1 MDYLLEIPVEPHQA
15 VTINVESVLT
25 QIKEIV
31 NNGSLGNFT
40 VDKNYTVCVRDRDTG
55 DCVVPASVIS
65 HTPQSSFAFSTID
78 DGISST
84 MFSGSITPS
93 VTQTHYFSSSI
104 IPQVQKI
111 EVQSSLKINQEFTED
126 LANKSSAEFKEL
138 EKDFCDGVSI
148 LFAASVLLFFTIYL
162 KLVFLHMI
170 IIIKKP
176 NITVVYS
183 IEPER

>member
-1 MDYLLEIPVEPHQA
+1 MEYSIEIPVKEGQQS
-15 VTINVESVLT
+15 TISVDNVLNE
-25 QIKEIV
+25 IKKVV

-55 DCVVPASVIS
+55 DCVVPASLIS

-138 EKDFCDGVSI
+138 EEDFCDGVSI
-148 LFAASVLLFFTIYL
+148 LFAASVLLLFTIYL
-162 KLVFLHMI
+162 KLVFQ
-170 IIIKKP
+170 
-176 NITVVYS
+176 
-183 IEPER
+183 